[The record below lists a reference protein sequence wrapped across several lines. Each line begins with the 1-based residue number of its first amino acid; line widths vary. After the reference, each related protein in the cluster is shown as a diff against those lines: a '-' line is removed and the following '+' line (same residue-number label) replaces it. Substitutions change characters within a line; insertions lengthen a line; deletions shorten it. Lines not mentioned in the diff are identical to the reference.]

1 MSDGAEADEPDGAVT
16 ELADA
21 LDHHL
26 LLGFYLAAFAY
37 GGIGV
42 HGVSQAG
49 EHEEYRLLGDPAG
62 VDACV
67 VADGDA
73 EPLGSVDVDGV
84 VGDAF
89 GMDEFEVGHALHEV
103 RAHRADGVGHDEVG
117 VRGQSEDV
125 LVG

>member
-21 LDHHL
+21 LDHHPF
-26 LLGFYLAAFAY
+26 LGFYLAAFAY

-49 EHEEYRLLGDPAG
+49 EHEGIVCSATPPG

-89 GMDEFEVGHALHEV
+89 RNG
-103 RAHRADGVGHDEVG
+103 R
-117 VRGQSEDV
+117 VRGWACSP
-125 LVG
+125 